1 MRDGYLP
8 LVCKAAVI
16 SIVLLLTGCGG
27 NYSETEFH
35 PSGEISE
42 KLEEG
47 TRVLYDYDAEDK
59 SQTLYFGSCGGGRLF
74 WQEEGH
80 NSDNC
85 FRVGERKDERDG
97 VFLMLEDQDGAAG
110 YIIIAH
116 SWSTEAGGPMIILEE
131 LYLIPGARGKGYAGE
146 FFRWFFEEYRDRAA
160 GYRLEV
166 APKNSDV
173 IPLYEKFGYEN
184 LEYIQLM
191 KSL

>member
-59 SQTLYFGSCGGGRLF
+59 SQTLYFGSCGGGRLDVYKR
-74 WQEEGH
+74 QVQ
-80 NSDNC
+80 NA
-85 FRVGERKDERDG
+85 RVLSRD
-97 VFLMLEDQDGAAG
+97 
-110 YIIIAH
+110 
-116 SWSTEAGGPMIILEE
+116 SW
-131 LYLIPGARGKGYAGE
+131 R
-146 FFRWFFEEYRDRAA
+146 
-160 GYRLEV
+160 
-166 APKNSDV
+166 
-173 IPLYEKFGYEN
+173 
-184 LEYIQLM
+184 
-191 KSL
+191 SLVNNK

>member
-59 SQTLYFGSCGGGRLF
+59 SQTLYFGSCGEAACSGR
-74 WQEEGH
+74 
-80 NSDNC
+80 
-85 FRVGERKDERDG
+85 RKVITVTI
-97 VFLMLEDQDGAAG
+97 VFGLVK
-110 YIIIAH
+110 
-116 SWSTEAGGPMIILEE
+116 
-131 LYLIPGARGKGYAGE
+131 GKTRETAY
-146 FFRWFFEEYRDRAA
+146 F
-160 GYRLEV
+160 
-166 APKNSDV
+166 
-173 IPLYEKFGYEN
+173 
-184 LEYIQLM
+184 
-191 KSL
+191 